1 MEALKKVSLSR
12 KREEAASIEEQ
23 NKKLVSY
30 AVEEV
35 WNKGNYS
42 VADEILSDEFVIH
55 ASNPDKEVHGTK
67 GVRQF
72 FTSIRTAFPDIGFT
86 IIDQVAEGNK
96 VVTHWIAEG
105 THQGIYEGIAPTGK
119 RFKVTAIDIK
129 YIKNGKFTDS
139 WDKYG

>member
-1 MEALKKVSLSR
+1 METVKEVDLSR
-12 KREEAASIEEQ
+12 KREEATSIEEQ
-23 NKKLVSY
+23 NKKLVRY

-42 VADEILSDEFVIH
+42 IADEILSDDFVIH
-55 ASNPDKEVHGTK
+55 ASNLDKEVHGTQ

-72 FTSIRTAFPDIGFT
+72 FTSLRTAFPDIQFT

-96 VVTHWIAEG
+96 VVTHWITEG

-119 RFKVTAIDIK
+119 
-129 YIKNGKFTDS
+129 
-139 WDKYG
+139 